1 MDKGF
6 IPEGYISLY
15 DYCVTHRLDIARMMA
30 LHYHGNLKLELFG
43 HTVSQNGT
51 VDRPGTLCIREDAAP
66 PEWAARS
73 RWHSLSAIDEAL
85 KAAEQAKQEEEARKR
100 ARVRKPSNK
109 FFASDIS
116 KALQVHP
123 TTASKWLREFGYSI
137 NPATGKSFHGYSK
150 EQYDSILAEL
160 PGKLTEKKE
169 ANKRA
174 RYRRINPYIQS
185 SSMIIYTL
193 AKLMKEIRVGNIKA
207 KKLIEATCGAPYDK
221 ARGLTKEEFQ
231 KVAARHV
238 RSKKVRVYPKAP
250 KSAVING
257 VKCVTLDAYAE
268 KLNVSPARIR
278 SLRYRGLLP
287 HAFIARP
294 ENYPGVK
301 KAYYIPIDAPC
312 PVRPN

>member
-1 MDKGF
+1 MEKAF

-15 DYCVTHRLDIARMMA
+15 DYCVLHRLDIVRMMA
-30 LHYHGNLKLELFG
+30 LNYCRKLKLELFG
-43 HTVSQNGT
+43 HTVSQNGN
-51 VDRPGTLCIREDAAP
+51 VDKPGTLCIKENTTP

-85 KAAEQAKQEEEARKR
+85 RAAEQAKQEEEARKK
-100 ARVRKPSNK
+100 ARIQRPRTKR
-109 FFASDIS
+109 FASDFA
-116 KALQVHP
+116 KALQVHQS
-123 TTASKWLREFGYSI
+123 TASKWLREFGYSV
-137 NPATGKSFHGYSK
+137 NPSNGKSVHGFSQ
-150 EQYDSILAEL
+150 EQYERILAEL
-160 PGKLTEKKE
+160 PGKLRERREERKK
-169 ANKRA
+169 A
-174 RYRRINPYIQS
+174 RRRSASPHTQASPIV
-185 SSMIIYTL
+185 IYTI
-193 AKLMKEIRVGNIKA
+193 AKLMRELHISSITA

-221 ARGLTKEEFQ
+221 TRGLTKEEFQ
-231 KVAARHV
+231 KVVARHA

-257 VKCVTLDAYAE
+257 VECITLDAYAE

-294 ENYPGVK
+294 EDSGVK

-312 PVRPN
+312 PARPS

>member
-1 MDKGF
+1 MEKAF

-15 DYCVTHRLDIARMMA
+15 DYCVQNKLDIVRMMA
-30 LHYHGNLKLELFG
+30 LNYCRKLKLELFG
-43 HTVSQNGT
+43 HTVSQNGN
-51 VDRPGTLCIREDAAP
+51 VDRPGTLCIKQDITP
-66 PEWAARS
+66 PEWAAKS

-85 KAAEQAKQEEEARKR
+85 KVAEQAKQEEEARKK
-100 ARVRKPSNK
+100 ARIQRPRTKL
-109 FFASDIS
+109 FASDIA

-137 NPATGKSFHGYSK
+137 NPATGKSFHGFSK

-160 PGKLTEKKE
+160 PGKLKERTEAKKQ
-169 ANKRA
+169 A
-174 RYRRINPYIQS
+174 RRCQANPYIQS
-185 SSMIIYTL
+185 SSIPVYTL
-193 AKLMKEIRVGNIKA
+193 AKMMRELRISSATA
-207 KKLIEATCGAPYDK
+207 KKLVIAVYGAPYDK

-231 KVAARHV
+231 KVLAYRT
-238 RSKKVRVYPKAP
+238 RSERMRKHPKAP

-294 ENYPGVK
+294 EDSGVK

-312 PVRPN
+312 PARPS